1 MNNQEPMK
9 KMLANLKPTDAV
21 LIKPEHDHWVEAVV
35 VSVDHEKRV
44 IIGSV
49 VATKNEKYSPAEH
62 VEFPFHDIDRINGR
76 YVLSRLRHYGG
87 WHPDADRVVEVG
99 EDQQTREV
107 DQPKVLWESLQ
118 FMAQRAHSERSKRI
132 GAYAQAMATARK
144 ELEIM
149 GEYSCLN
156 NLGMSLLQASIGMP
170 DHVREKLEGF
180 EKNMLVYN
188 TIQLRMAKMSMDELR
203 AVLTP
208 EAQADILKDVAND
221 K

>member
-1 MNNQEPMK
+1 MDNQEPK
-9 KMLANLKPTDAV
+9 QQMLANLKPTDTV
-21 LIKPEHDHWVEAVV
+21 LIKPEHDYPVDAIV
-35 VSVDHEKRV
+35 VSVDHKKRI

-49 VATKNEKYSPAEH
+49 VATKNEKYGLAQH

-76 YVLSRLRHYGG
+76 YVLSRLYHYGG
-87 WHPDADRVVEVG
+87 WHPDADRVVEIG
-99 EDQQTREV
+99 ENQQVQEV

-118 FMAQRAHSERSKRI
+118 FMAQRAHSERAKRI
-132 GAYAQAMATARK
+132 GVYARAIATARK

-149 GEYSCLN
+149 GEYNCLN
-156 NLGMSLLQASIGMP
+156 NLGISLMQASVEMP

-180 EKNMLVYN
+180 ERNMLVYN

-203 AVLTP
+203 EVLTP
-208 EAQADILKDVAND
+208 EAQADILKGLEND